1 MQIKKF
7 IGIDVSKKTL
17 DITIVDSQGKQ
28 IYYERIANDSKSIKI
43 CFMSFMKNLNLNY
56 NESVFCMEYTG
67 IYNLPL
73 VKWLKKQSALIW
85 MESGTQI
92 SKSQGLVRGKN
103 DKVDSS
109 RIALYAFSNRHN
121 IKLWKA
127 PREIIE
133 KLSVLLSLRNRF
145 IKAKKQ
151 LSVTI
156 EEQKLYLDKNT
167 IKTLKKLNADPVNEL
182 MKSIQKVEKEIIE
195 LIKTDERIFRIYKIA
210 TSVDGIGMITA
221 VNLIT
226 TTNEFLSITEA
237 KKYACYSGVAP
248 FEHSSGSSV
257 RGKTKVSHM
266 ANKKTK
272 TLLHLAALSA
282 IQVKGEIKEYYKRK
296 VEQGK
301 NKMSVLNAV
310 RNKIIQRVFACVKQ
324 DRFWVRLIFWGV
336 SILSE

>member
-182 MKSIQKVEKEIIE
+182 MKSIQKVEKEIME

-210 TSVDGIGMITA
+210 TSIDGIGMITA

-324 DRFWVRLIFWGV
+324 DRFFEKNYQFNLVKP
-336 SILSE
+336 

>member
-1 MQIKKF
+1 
-7 IGIDVSKKTL
+7 
-17 DITIVDSQGKQ
+17 
-28 IYYERIANDSKSIKI
+28 
-43 CFMSFMKNLNLNY
+43 
-56 NESVFCMEYTG
+56 MEYTG

-182 MKSIQKVEKEIIE
+182 MKSIQKVEKEIME

-210 TSVDGIGMITA
+210 TSIDGIGMITA

-324 DRFWVRLIFWGV
+324 DRFFEKNYQFNLVKP
-336 SILSE
+336 

>member
-1 MQIKKF
+1 
-7 IGIDVSKKTL
+7 
-17 DITIVDSQGKQ
+17 
-28 IYYERIANDSKSIKI
+28 
-43 CFMSFMKNLNLNY
+43 
-56 NESVFCMEYTG
+56 
-67 IYNLPL
+67 
-73 VKWLKKQSALIW
+73 
-85 MESGTQI
+85 
-92 SKSQGLVRGKN
+92 
-103 DKVDSS
+103 
-109 RIALYAFSNRHN
+109 
-121 IKLWKA
+121 
-127 PREIIE
+127 
-133 KLSVLLSLRNRF
+133 
-145 IKAKKQ
+145 
-151 LSVTI
+151 
-156 EEQKLYLDKNT
+156 
-167 IKTLKKLNADPVNEL
+167 
-182 MKSIQKVEKEIIE
+182 MKSIQKVEKEIME
-195 LIKTDERIFRIYKIA
+195 LIKTDERILKIYKIA
-210 TSVDGIGMITA
+210 TSVDGIGMITE

-324 DRFWVRLIFWGV
+324 DRFFEFDTVV
-336 SILSE
+336 

>member
-28 IYYERIANDSKSIKI
+28 VYYERIANDSKSIKN
-43 CFMSFMKNLNLNY
+43 CFVSFMKNFSLNY
-56 NESVFCMEYTG
+56 DESVFCMEYTG
-67 IYNLPL
+67 IYNLHL
-73 VKWLKKQSALIW
+73 VKWLKKQSAHIW
-85 MESGTQI
+85 VESGSQI

-182 MKSIQKVEKEIIE
+182 MKSIQKVEKEIME
-195 LIKTDERIFRIYKIA
+195 LIKTDERILKIYKIA
-210 TSVDGIGMITA
+210 TSVDGVGMITA

-301 NKMSVLNAV
+301 NKMSVLNC
-310 RNKIIQRVFACVKQ
+310 NSHYFI
-324 DRFWVRLIFWGV
+324 
-336 SILSE
+336 

>member
-73 VKWLKKQSALIW
+73 VKWLKKQSAIIW

-266 ANKKTK
+266 ANKKIK

-324 DRFWVRLIFWGV
+324 DRFFEKNYQFNLVKP
-336 SILSE
+336 

>member
-28 IYYERIANDSKSIKI
+28 IYYERIANDSKSIKN
-43 CFMSFMKNLNLNY
+43 CFVSFMKNFSLNY
-56 NESVFCMEYTG
+56 DESVFCMEYTG

-133 KLSVLLSLRNRF
+133 KLSILLSLRNRF

-182 MKSIQKVEKEIIE
+182 MKSIQKVEKEILE
-195 LIKTDERIFRIYKIA
+195 LIKTDERILKIYKIA
-210 TSVDGIGMITA
+210 TSVDGVGMITA

-324 DRFWVRLIFWGV
+324 DRFFEKNYQFNLVKP
-336 SILSE
+336 

>member
-17 DITIVDSQGKQ
+17 DITILDSQGKQ
-28 IYYERIANDSKSIKI
+28 IYYERIANDSKSIKN
-43 CFMSFMKNLNLNY
+43 CFVSFMKNFSLNY
-56 NESVFCMEYTG
+56 DESVFCMEYTG

-133 KLSVLLSLRNRF
+133 KLSILLSLRNRF

-182 MKSIQKVEKEIIE
+182 MKSIQKVEKEILE
-195 LIKTDERIFRIYKIA
+195 LIKTDERILKIYKIA
-210 TSVDGIGMITA
+210 TSVDGVGMITA

-310 RNKIIQRVFACVKQ
+310 RNKIIQRVFACIKQ
-324 DRFWVRLIFWGV
+324 DRFFEKNYQFNLVKP
-336 SILSE
+336 